1 MTPHRSYTKNSLTV
15 RGDKV
20 GTEKLT
26 NLKVNVPMTDKQDGI
41 WGSYYAKYLGQ
52 GIIQKNSASK
62 VDAAPC
68 NI

>member
-26 NLKVNVPMTDKQDGI
+26 NLKVNVLMTDK
-41 WGSYYAKYLGQ
+41 
-52 GIIQKNSASK
+52 
-62 VDAAPC
+62 
-68 NI
+68 